1 MKANKLNIFINKPI
15 KEVFNYSLESN
26 NVPKWITFIKEE
38 IPSERPV
45 KVGTKLKNIG
55 INSDTWN
62 EYEVIDFVENRTFT
76 LKRLNGD
83 YFVKYTC
90 TEKGNGTDFE
100 YFEWAEN
107 EELAD
112 LMQMSALELLK
123 NNIENIMNDKKV
135 VLVTGGT
142 SGIGLGTIEY
152 LLEQGSYEIIS
163 LSRGDKNLSL
173 AKEKLGKNTN
183 KITFLQGDISKE
195 ESCRKIYEE
204 INEKYSKLDGLVNSA
219 GIIKLG
225 GIEQQTLEEW
235 NNSININLTG
245 MFLLTKTLLPLLKKG
260 KNTSIVNISSMSSER
275 AGGSIAYC
283 ASKAGVDMLTKYM
296 GQELGKY
303 NIRVNSVNP
312 AAVYT
317 NIYVA
322 SEDYTQEGYDKWSK
336 EKATLYPLG
345 RIGDAKKDIA
355 PTIEFLLS
363 DKSLWTTGSIYL
375 VDGGKSI

>member
-1 MKANKLNIFINKPI
+1 M
-15 KEVFNYSLESN
+15 
-26 NVPKWITFIKEE
+26 
-38 IPSERPV
+38 
-45 KVGTKLKNIG
+45 G
-55 INSDTWN
+55 
-62 EYEVIDFVENRTFT
+62 
-76 LKRLNGD
+76 
-83 YFVKYTC
+83 
-90 TEKGNGTDFE
+90 EK
-100 YFEWAEN
+100 
-107 EELAD
+107 
-112 LMQMSALELLK
+112 K
-123 NNIENIMNDKKV
+123 I

-152 LLEQGSYEIIS
+152 LLEQDSYEIIS
-163 LSRGDKNLSL
+163 LSRGDKNLSV
-173 AKEKLGKNTN
+173 AKEKLGGNVN
-183 KITFLQGDISKE
+183 RVTFLQGDISKE
-195 ESCRKIYEE
+195 QDCKRIYEE
-204 INEKYSKLDGLVNSA
+204 IDKKYNRLDGLVNSA

-225 GIEQQTLEEW
+225 GIEEQTLEEW

-245 MFLLTKTLLPLLKKG
+245 IFLLTKTLLPLLKKG
-260 KNTSIVNISSMSSER
+260 ANPSIVNISSMSSER

-283 ASKAGVDMLTKYM
+283 ASKVGVDMLTKYM

-322 SEDYTQEGYDKWSK
+322 SGDYTQEGYDKWSEDK
-336 EKATLYPLG
+336 KKLYPLG

>member
-1 MKANKLNIFINKPI
+1 M
-15 KEVFNYSLESN
+15 
-26 NVPKWITFIKEE
+26 
-38 IPSERPV
+38 
-45 KVGTKLKNIG
+45 
-55 INSDTWN
+55 
-62 EYEVIDFVENRTFT
+62 
-76 LKRLNGD
+76 
-83 YFVKYTC
+83 
-90 TEKGNGTDFE
+90 
-100 YFEWAEN
+100 
-107 EELAD
+107 
-112 LMQMSALELLK
+112 
-123 NNIENIMNDKKV
+123 IEKKV
-135 VLVTGGT
+135 VLITGGT

-152 LLEQGSYEIIS
+152 LLEQENYEVIS
-163 LSRGDKNLSL
+163 LSRGDKNLSI
-173 AKEKLGKNTN
+173 AKEKLGDKAN
-183 KITFLQGDISKE
+183 KVIFLQGDISNE
-195 ESCRKIYEE
+195 EDCKKIYNE
-204 INEKYSKLDGLVNSA
+204 IDSRYGKLDGLVNSA

-225 GIEQQTLEEW
+225 GIEEQTIEEW

-245 MFLLTKTLLPLLKKG
+245 IFLLTKTLLPLLKKG
-260 KNTSIVNISSMSSER
+260 TNTSVVNISSMSSER

-322 SEDYTQEGYDKWSK
+322 SGDYTQEGYDKWSK
-336 EKATLYPLG
+336 DKEKLYPLG

>member
-123 NNIENIMNDKKV
+123 NNIENIMNDKK
-135 VLVTGGT
+135 
-142 SGIGLGTIEY
+142 SGFSNFY
-152 LLEQGSYEIIS
+152 
-163 LSRGDKNLSL
+163 
-173 AKEKLGKNTN
+173 
-183 KITFLQGDISKE
+183 
-195 ESCRKIYEE
+195 
-204 INEKYSKLDGLVNSA
+204 
-219 GIIKLG
+219 
-225 GIEQQTLEEW
+225 
-235 NNSININLTG
+235 
-245 MFLLTKTLLPLLKKG
+245 
-260 KNTSIVNISSMSSER
+260 
-275 AGGSIAYC
+275 
-283 ASKAGVDMLTKYM
+283 
-296 GQELGKY
+296 
-303 NIRVNSVNP
+303 
-312 AAVYT
+312 
-317 NIYVA
+317 
-322 SEDYTQEGYDKWSK
+322 
-336 EKATLYPLG
+336 
-345 RIGDAKKDIA
+345 
-355 PTIEFLLS
+355 
-363 DKSLWTTGSIYL
+363 
-375 VDGGKSI
+375 

>member
-1 MKANKLNIFINKPI
+1 M
-15 KEVFNYSLESN
+15 LE
-26 NVPKWITFIKEE
+26 
-38 IPSERPV
+38 
-45 KVGTKLKNIG
+45 
-55 INSDTWN
+55 
-62 EYEVIDFVENRTFT
+62 
-76 LKRLNGD
+76 
-83 YFVKYTC
+83 
-90 TEKGNGTDFE
+90 EK
-100 YFEWAEN
+100 
-107 EELAD
+107 
-112 LMQMSALELLK
+112 
-123 NNIENIMNDKKV
+123 II
-135 VLVTGGT
+135 LVTGGT

-152 LLEQGSYEIIS
+152 LLEQGNYEIIS

-173 AKEKLGKNTN
+173 AKQKLGDNAN
-183 KITFLQGDISKE
+183 RITFLQGDISKE
-195 ESCRKIYEE
+195 QDCKRIYEE
-204 INEKYSKLDGLVNSA
+204 IDKKYNRLDGLVNSA

-225 GIEQQTLEEW
+225 GIEEQTLEEW
-235 NNSININLTG
+235 NKSININLTG
-245 MFLLTKTLLPLLKKG
+245 IFLLTKTLLPLLKKG
-260 KNTSIVNISSMSSER
+260 TNPSIVNISSMSSER

-322 SEDYTQEGYDKWSK
+322 SGDYTQEEYDKWSEDK
-336 EKATLYPLG
+336 KKLYPLG

>member
-1 MKANKLNIFINKPI
+1 M
-15 KEVFNYSLESN
+15 LE
-26 NVPKWITFIKEE
+26 E
-38 IPSERPV
+38 
-45 KVGTKLKNIG
+45 
-55 INSDTWN
+55 
-62 EYEVIDFVENRTFT
+62 
-76 LKRLNGD
+76 
-83 YFVKYTC
+83 
-90 TEKGNGTDFE
+90 
-100 YFEWAEN
+100 
-107 EELAD
+107 
-112 LMQMSALELLK
+112 
-123 NNIENIMNDKKV
+123 KV

-152 LLEQGSYEIIS
+152 LLDQDNYKIIS

-173 AKEKLGKNTN
+173 AKQKLGDNAN
-183 KITFLQGDISKE
+183 RITFLQGDISGDISKE
-195 ESCRKIYEE
+195 QDCKRIYEE
-204 INEKYSKLDGLVNSA
+204 IDKKYNRLDGLVNSA
-219 GIIKLG
+219 GNIKLG
-225 GIEQQTLEEW
+225 GIEEQTLEEW
-235 NNSININLTG
+235 NKSININLTG
-245 MFLLTKTLLPLLKKG
+245 IFLLTKTLLPLLKKG
-260 KNTSIVNISSMSSER
+260 TNPSIVNISSMSSER

-322 SEDYTQEGYDKWSK
+322 SGDYTQEGYDKWSEDK
-336 EKATLYPLG
+336 KKLYPLG

>member
-1 MKANKLNIFINKPI
+1 M
-15 KEVFNYSLESN
+15 LE
-26 NVPKWITFIKEE
+26 
-38 IPSERPV
+38 
-45 KVGTKLKNIG
+45 
-55 INSDTWN
+55 
-62 EYEVIDFVENRTFT
+62 
-76 LKRLNGD
+76 
-83 YFVKYTC
+83 
-90 TEKGNGTDFE
+90 EK
-100 YFEWAEN
+100 
-107 EELAD
+107 
-112 LMQMSALELLK
+112 
-123 NNIENIMNDKKV
+123 I

-152 LLEQGSYEIIS
+152 LLDQDNYKIIS

-173 AKEKLGKNTN
+173 AKQKLGDNAN
-183 KITFLQGDISKE
+183 RITFLQGDISKE
-195 ESCRKIYEE
+195 QDCKRIYEE
-204 INEKYSKLDGLVNSA
+204 IDKKYNRLDGLVNSA

-225 GIEQQTLEEW
+225 GIEEQTLEEW
-235 NNSININLTG
+235 NKSININLTG
-245 MFLLTKTLLPLLKKG
+245 IFLLTKTLLPLLKKG
-260 KNTSIVNISSMSSER
+260 TNPSIVNISSMSSER

-322 SEDYTQEGYDKWSK
+322 SGDYTQEEYDKWSEDK
-336 EKATLYPLG
+336 KKLYPLG

>member
-1 MKANKLNIFINKPI
+1 M
-15 KEVFNYSLESN
+15 LE
-26 NVPKWITFIKEE
+26 
-38 IPSERPV
+38 
-45 KVGTKLKNIG
+45 
-55 INSDTWN
+55 
-62 EYEVIDFVENRTFT
+62 
-76 LKRLNGD
+76 
-83 YFVKYTC
+83 
-90 TEKGNGTDFE
+90 EK
-100 YFEWAEN
+100 
-107 EELAD
+107 
-112 LMQMSALELLK
+112 
-123 NNIENIMNDKKV
+123 I
-135 VLVTGGT
+135 VLITGGT

-152 LLEQGSYEIIS
+152 LLEQGNYEIIS

-173 AKEKLGKNTN
+173 AKQKLGDNAN
-183 KITFLQGDISKE
+183 RITFLQGDISKE
-195 ESCRKIYEE
+195 QDCKRIYEE
-204 INEKYSKLDGLVNSA
+204 IEKKYNRLDGLVNSA

-225 GIEQQTLEEW
+225 GIEEQTLEEW

-245 MFLLTKTLLPLLKKG
+245 IFLLTKTLLPLLKKG
-260 KNTSIVNISSMSSER
+260 TNPSIVNISSMSSER

-322 SEDYTQEGYDKWSK
+322 SGDYTQEGYDKWSEDK
-336 EKATLYPLG
+336 KKLYPLG

-355 PTIEFLLS
+355 PTKEFLLS

>member
-1 MKANKLNIFINKPI
+1 M
-15 KEVFNYSLESN
+15 LE
-26 NVPKWITFIKEE
+26 
-38 IPSERPV
+38 
-45 KVGTKLKNIG
+45 
-55 INSDTWN
+55 
-62 EYEVIDFVENRTFT
+62 
-76 LKRLNGD
+76 
-83 YFVKYTC
+83 
-90 TEKGNGTDFE
+90 EK
-100 YFEWAEN
+100 
-107 EELAD
+107 
-112 LMQMSALELLK
+112 
-123 NNIENIMNDKKV
+123 II
-135 VLVTGGT
+135 LVTGGT

-152 LLEQGSYEIIS
+152 LLEQGNYEIIS

-173 AKEKLGKNTN
+173 AKQKLGGNAN
-183 KITFLQGDISKE
+183 RITLLQGDISKE
-195 ESCRKIYEE
+195 QDCKRIYEE
-204 INEKYSKLDGLVNSA
+204 IDKKYNRLDGLVNSA

-225 GIEQQTLEEW
+225 GIEEQTLEEW
-235 NNSININLTG
+235 NKSININLTG
-245 MFLLTKTLLPLLKKG
+245 IFLLTKTLLPLLKKG
-260 KNTSIVNISSMSSER
+260 TNPSIVNISSMSSER

-322 SEDYTQEGYDKWSK
+322 SGDYTQEEYDKWSEDK
-336 EKATLYPLG
+336 KKLYPLG

>member
-1 MKANKLNIFINKPI
+1 M
-15 KEVFNYSLESN
+15 
-26 NVPKWITFIKEE
+26 
-38 IPSERPV
+38 
-45 KVGTKLKNIG
+45 G
-55 INSDTWN
+55 
-62 EYEVIDFVENRTFT
+62 
-76 LKRLNGD
+76 
-83 YFVKYTC
+83 
-90 TEKGNGTDFE
+90 EK
-100 YFEWAEN
+100 
-107 EELAD
+107 
-112 LMQMSALELLK
+112 K
-123 NNIENIMNDKKV
+123 I

-152 LLEQGSYEIIS
+152 LLEQNNYEIIS
-163 LSRGDKNLSL
+163 LSRGDKNLSI
-173 AKEKLGKNTN
+173 AKEKLGSNACN
-183 KITFLQGDISKE
+183 VTFLQGDISKE
-195 ESCRKIYEE
+195 QDCKKIYEE
-204 INEKYSKLDGLVNSA
+204 IEKKYNRLDGLVNSA

-225 GIEQQTLEEW
+225 GIEEQSLEQW

-245 MFLLTKTLLPLLKKG
+245 IFLLTKTLLPLLKKG
-260 KNTSIVNISSMSSER
+260 INSSIVNISSMSSER
-275 AGGSIAYC
+275 VGGSIAYC

-322 SEDYTQEGYDKWSK
+322 SGDYTQEGYDKWSEDK
-336 EKATLYPLG
+336 KKLYPLG

>member
-1 MKANKLNIFINKPI
+1 M
-15 KEVFNYSLESN
+15 
-26 NVPKWITFIKEE
+26 EE
-38 IPSERPV
+38 
-45 KVGTKLKNIG
+45 
-55 INSDTWN
+55 
-62 EYEVIDFVENRTFT
+62 
-76 LKRLNGD
+76 
-83 YFVKYTC
+83 
-90 TEKGNGTDFE
+90 
-100 YFEWAEN
+100 
-107 EELAD
+107 
-112 LMQMSALELLK
+112 
-123 NNIENIMNDKKV
+123 KKI

-152 LLEQGSYEIIS
+152 LLEQNNYEIIS
-163 LSRGDKNLSL
+163 LSRGDKNLSI
-173 AKEKLGKNTN
+173 AKEKLGSNACN
-183 KITFLQGDISKE
+183 VTFLQGDISKE
-195 ESCRKIYEE
+195 QDCKRIYEE
-204 INEKYSKLDGLVNSA
+204 IENKYNRLDGLVNSA

-225 GIEQQTLEEW
+225 GIEEQTLEEW

-245 MFLLTKTLLPLLKKG
+245 IFLLTKTLLPLLKRG
-260 KNTSIVNISSMSSER
+260 TNPSVVNISSMSSER

-283 ASKAGVDMLTKYM
+283 ASKAGVDILTKYM

-322 SEDYTQEGYDKWSK
+322 SGDYTQEGYDKWSEDK
-336 EKATLYPLG
+336 KKLYPLG

-363 DKSLWTTGSIYL
+363 DKSLWATGSIYL